1 MDQAAPNA
9 SPPRTRSLKLTISFI
24 AFLAV
29 LPLLIGVAYRN
40 FKESDEQ
47 EEERLWLVERSN
59 SAALVSDWV
68 MTRYRK
74 AQIEE
79 YSASAGAAKG
89 VEEDLRAG
97 FPVLAARLRLSEA
110 ALFWRTFPAAEPSR
124 PQISLVAKIGAVQ
137 DAPDADVKAVAL
149 SGTPLEFRRS
159 GVGPGSDHTA
169 LVEVTLPLFAAGQ
182 VRAIARIVHPSEAW
196 DRDSESLKTGLA
208 SWVEEVRIRKTVE
221 KALKVPLKSA
231 DALKAE
237 LDREVDALREKLRI
251 NGLSVFLVVTN
262 DRRERVL
269 VPWLRSGVAPQDTST
284 ADEKALKEEAVPRPE
299 PRDDPALVVVPLM
312 GMVPKSLDAAASTDE
327 EGKPGVVAVAH
338 FAIRAPPAQ
347 GAGSRF
353 LLILMIAIMA
363 LVLGF
368 LFFYM
373 NQAISQPIQR
383 LIGAMTR
390 GTKGELQPIA
400 AGGGSGEVAQLAL
413 IYNSM
418 AQENRKLMDQIR
430 GFNEQLKNKVRL
442 ATGELE
448 RRNDELRRANEKLF
462 GLQRELSDQQR
473 LASMGQLAG
482 SMAHELGTPL
492 NAMSGHIEL
501 LLSEE
506 GALPADVSKRLKLI
520 GSQIDRLSG
529 IIQSNLQQLRAPAPR
544 FVTVDL
550 NALVQGIVSLVTPS
564 VGARKVAMRTSL
576 AASLP
581 RVAGDPG
588 QLEQV
593 LMNLVNN
600 ALDAMPGGGSLDLLT
615 AVQENMV
622 CLQVRDSGAG
632 ISRDDVR
639 RIFDPFFTT
648 KSPGKGTGLG
658 LSICREIVKAHG
670 GAIDVQSEPGKGS
683 WFTIK
688 LPAAERVDGSA
699 LAKAVTAPAQPA
711 DSKAI

>member
-29 LPLLIGVAYRN
+29 LPLLVFVAWLSL
-40 FKESDEQ
+40 KES
-47 EEERLWLVERSN
+47 EEKERERLWLVARSN
-59 SAALVSDWV
+59 ATATVADWFDAAYH
-68 MTRYRK
+68 R
-74 AQIEE
+74 AQIDE
-79 YSASAGAAKG
+79 YSARRGAEIERL
-89 VEEDLRAG
+89 EEALKQETRES
-97 FPVLAARLRLSEA
+97 FPALAERLRVADA
-110 ALFWRTFPAAEPSR
+110 AVFWAGNSPKEPR
-124 PQISLVAKIGAVQ
+124 VNLLARVGTIAGE
-137 DAPDADVKAVAL
+137 PDADVLAAVQNGA
-149 SGTPLEFRRS
+149 PREYYRS
-159 GVGPGSDHTA
+159 GVGPGMVHTA
-169 LVEVTLPLFAAGQ
+169 VVEVSLPFAAAGQ
-182 VRAIARIVHPSEAW
+182 VRCVVRVVLAADTWAAEGP
-196 DRDSESLKTGLA
+196 GLA
-208 SWVEEVRIRKTVE
+208 SGIGSWFEEIRTRKTLE
-221 KALKVPLKSA
+221 KALAVPLEKP
-231 DALKAE
+231 DALKAALE
-237 LDREVDALREKLRI
+237 RSVDKLRESLHV
-251 NGLSVFLVVTN
+251 NGLAVFLVYTN
-262 DRRERVL
+262 DRKERVL
-269 VPWLRSGVAPQDTST
+269 RPWLRSGTAPQETT
-284 ADEKALKEEAVPRPE
+284 NLDEAAFRDGVTPAPEAK
-299 PRDDPALVVVPLM
+299 DDPAVVVFPLN
-312 GMVPKSLDAAASTDE
+312 GIVPKANPIPEDLDGT
-327 EGKPGVVAVAH
+327 PGVVAVAH
-338 FAIRAPPAQ
+338 FALPSPPPR

-390 GTKGELQPIA
+390 GAKGELQPIA
-400 AGGGSGEVAQLAL
+400 TSGGGGEVAQLAL

-418 AQENRKLMDQIR
+418 AQENKKLMDQIR

-448 RRNDELRRANEKLF
+448 RRNEELRRANEKLF

-482 SMAHELGTPL
+482 TMAHELGTPL

-506 GALPADVSKRLKLI
+506 GALPADVSKRLRLI

-576 AASLP
+576 AAALP

-600 ALDAMPGGGSLDLLT
+600 ALDAMPAGGSLDLLT
-615 AVQENMV
+615 AMQEGLV

-632 ISRDDVR
+632 ISREDVR

-658 LSICREIVKAHG
+658 LAICREIVKAHG
-670 GAIDVQSEPGKGS
+670 GTIDVQSEPGKGS
-683 WFTIK
+683 WFTVK
-688 LPAAERVDGSA
+688 LPAAEKVDGSA
-699 LAKAVTAPAQPA
+699 IAKAVAAPAPA
-711 DSKAI
+711 TPAS